1 MHNVSRGAGHHDVA
15 QKQLP
20 GTAISQKIAIDTSL
34 IEVLVHQPLP
44 GTCCHTRQAPSKSRA
59 HDTSEAMQGV
69 NRPKVAML
77 LRLGLFSVV
86 LALGGCGA
94 REFLRRN
101 GLEGRSNAAANS
113 LNVKVTADVSRTHP
127 VAANLWGIFFEEVC
141 PPWSDLSY
149 LLMDGSWTLCRS
161 NMMLVPLPSMAQ

>member
-1 MHNVSRGAGHHDVA
+1 MA

-20 GTAISQKIAIDTSL
+20 STIITQQVAIDTSL
-34 IEVLVHQPLP
+34 REVLVHQPLP
-44 GTCCHTRQAPSKSRA
+44 GTCCHSRQAPSNSRA

-94 REFLRRN
+94 RELLRRN
-101 GLEGRSNAAANS
+101 GLEGGSSAAANS
-113 LNVKVTADVSRTHP
+113 LNVRVTADVSKTHP
-127 VAANLWGIFFEEVC
+127 VAANLWGIFFEEVSLAS
-141 PPWSDLSY
+141 SDLSN
-149 LLMDGSWTLCRS
+149 LLMEGR
-161 NMMLVPLPSMAQ
+161 